1 MNLNKAGHTFQVLDS
16 KFKTL
21 IEISRKYDIN
31 YSTLKD
37 QYKNRSTANFFYSN
51 NLRINLLAK
60 QSK

>member
-21 IEISRKYDIN
+21 IEIARKYDIN

-37 QYKNRSTANFFYSN
+37 QYKNRNNANFFYSN
-51 NLRINLLAK
+51 NLRINLLTK